1 MVNILSSINA
11 LGIHIVLNY
20 QMFQK
25 GVVMFNMFS
34 YYDRNKKLNEL
45 LEGYIFYSNDE
56 LAEGKNLIIE
66 IEDKHMEIPLK
77 MNELEYLNRENIGY
91 AVVHFQEKG
100 FCLLF
105 DDFEKN
111 SEAKL
116 IPFNNGKINIDV
128 IYKKKKLNVSF
139 FLTSEK

>member
-1 MVNILSSINA
+1 
-11 LGIHIVLNY
+11 
-20 QMFQK
+20 MFQK
-25 GVVMFNMFS
+25 GVVMLNMFS

-66 IEDKHMEIPLK
+66 IEDKHMEKPLK

-116 IPFNNGKINIDV
+116 LPFNNGKINIDV

-139 FLTSEK
+139 FLSSEK

>member
-1 MVNILSSINA
+1 
-11 LGIHIVLNY
+11 
-20 QMFQK
+20 MFQK
-25 GVVMFNMFS
+25 GVVMLNMFS

-139 FLTSEK
+139 FLSSEK

>member
-1 MVNILSSINA
+1 ML
-11 LGIHIVLNY
+11 
-20 QMFQK
+20 
-25 GVVMFNMFS
+25 NMFS

-139 FLTSEK
+139 FLSSEK